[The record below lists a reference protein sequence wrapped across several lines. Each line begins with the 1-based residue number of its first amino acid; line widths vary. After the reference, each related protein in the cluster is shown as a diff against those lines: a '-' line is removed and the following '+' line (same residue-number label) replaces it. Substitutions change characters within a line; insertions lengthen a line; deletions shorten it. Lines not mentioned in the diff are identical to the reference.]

1 MLGGRREE
9 NLVPVII
16 IIIHCQGIIKLH
28 AVCLKKILMQYST
41 DFGFALRISSA
52 L

>member
-1 MLGGRREE
+1 MLGGGREE
-9 NLVPVII
+9 NPVPVII
-16 IIIHCQGIIKLH
+16 IIIHCQGIKLR

-41 DFGFALRISSA
+41 DFGFALRISSV